1 MPTFVSMVRWTGDPQ
16 PHPADVRAA
25 IAAHERTLS
34 EAGLHPVVFLP
45 DEGTCSAIMIATC
58 DFEADVARLAA
69 AILRNATVHIE
80 STKFGDVPP
89 APLALELEDA
99 PPPPP
104 GYLDAVLEA
113 VEAG

>member
-1 MPTFVSMVRWTGDPQ
+1 MFVSMVKWTGDPQ

-25 IAAHERTLS
+25 IAAREQTLAA
-34 EAGLHPVVFLP
+34 AGLHSVVFLP

-58 DFEADVARLAA
+58 DLEPDVAGVAA
-69 AILRNATVHIE
+69 AILRDATVQID
-80 STKFGDVPP
+80 SMKFDDVPP
-89 APLALELEDA
+89 AQVQIGLEDA